1 MNMDQ
6 KQKIAY
12 IKALIYIATADD
24 KVEDAEHEQFTQ
36 LGELY
41 GLTELEVQ
49 QIADSVIK
57 KEESL
62 ESILAEITDRPTKLL
77 LLYDLLAICY
87 ADNNYSMAE
96 KNSIRTIAGLLG
108 IEESKLADMENVMTE
123 SVALHEKINRILE
136 K

>member
-1 MNMDQ
+1 MDQ

>member
-1 MNMDQ
+1 MDQ
-6 KQKIAY
+6 KQQIAY
-12 IKALIYIATADD
+12 IKALIYIAKADD
-24 KVEDAEHEQFTQ
+24 QVEDAEHEQFTQ

-87 ADNNYSMAE
+87 ADDNYSMAE

>member
-1 MNMDQ
+1 MDQ

-12 IKALIYIATADD
+12 IKALIYIAKADD
-24 KVEDAEHEQFTQ
+24 QVEDADHEQFTQ

-87 ADNNYSMAE
+87 ADDNYSMAE

>member
-1 MNMDQ
+1 MDQ

-24 KVEDAEHEQFTQ
+24 KVEDAEREQFKQ

-41 GLTELEVQ
+41 GLTEQEVQ
-49 QIADSVIK
+49 QIADSVTK

-62 ESILAEITDRPTKLL
+62 DSILAEIIDRPTKLL

-87 ADNNYSMAE
+87 ADNNYSVAE

-123 SVALHEKINRILE
+123 SVALHEKINGILE

>member
-1 MNMDQ
+1 MDQ

-87 ADNNYSMAE
+87 ADDNYSMAE